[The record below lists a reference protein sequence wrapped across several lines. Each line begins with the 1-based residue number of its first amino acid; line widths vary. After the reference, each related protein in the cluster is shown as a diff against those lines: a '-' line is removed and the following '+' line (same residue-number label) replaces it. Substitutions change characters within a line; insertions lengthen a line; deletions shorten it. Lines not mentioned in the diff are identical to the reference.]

1 MMILFKLILITFII
15 VMGLKIAM
23 SKDMLL
29 ERLGEYFQKKVDDG
43 HKYFELFICQWCM
56 PTLYSIVAHAFAFG
70 LKILPFEWNW
80 QLLIRWP
87 LVVMGS
93 SFLCGNVWNIYET
106 INRVREK
113 NEAEANYLLRTL
125 GEEEINNN

>member
-1 MMILFKLILITFII
+1 MIILFELILITFII

-23 SKDMLL
+23 SEGMLL
-29 ERLGEYFQKKVDDG
+29 EKLGNYFEKKAEEKKVFD
-43 HKYFELFICQWCM
+43 LFICPWCM
-56 PTLYSIVAHAFAFG
+56 STLQSITAHLFAFG
-70 LKILPFEWNW
+70 LGLLPFEWNW

-106 INRVREK
+106 INRVKER
-113 NEAEANYLLRTL
+113 NEAEASYFLGLQ
-125 GEEEINNN
+125 GEEEINNK